1 MLDFLEAYT
10 KKHFRDEEKYMREI
24 RYPEYEEQRKAHAAF
39 VERLAKL
46 KADYKESGGNIS
58 VIVKAN
64 RIVVDWLINHITR
77 MDKKIGEFV
86 RENQ

>member
-1 MLDFLEAYT
+1 
-10 KKHFRDEEKYMREI
+10 
-24 RYPEYEEQRKAHAAF
+24 
-39 VERLAKL
+39 LAKL